1 MTAGL
6 DLDALTAID
15 VHVHAEVS
23 SQGGASLPPN
33 PGASGMITSNFS
45 ESARIAGR
53 KRGEPPLP
61 CSTSM
66 GRPAPARFIEIDA
79 PQRVVVE

>member
-23 SQGGASLPPN
+23 SQGSGSLPA
-33 PGASGMITSNFS
+33 G
-45 ESARIAGR
+45 AGR
-53 KRGEPPLP
+53 
-61 CSTSM
+61 SV
-66 GRPAPARFIEIDA
+66 
-79 PQRVVVE
+79 QRLLQDR